1 MTTELLV
8 LTAAEIEGL
17 LDLDAV
23 HASQVR
29 AFEGLGSGRAELA
42 PKVSVP
48 GREGA
53 SLLTYTA
60 RSTTEAPGVVKVIG
74 FQPQNPANGL
84 DPVQGVVLVMDPDT
98 GQPVALLDGPALT
111 TPRTA
116 AGSAVAMDLLAHR
129 DARTLT
135 VVGTGVQARA
145 HLRALSRVREL
156 ERVHLIGR
164 RAEAAEELAAELADE
179 LGVPIVPG
187 TDLPAVAGES
197 DVIALCT
204 TSHTPL
210 LDAGDVRPGALVISV
225 GSFAPDRSEVSP
237 DLLGRAELVVVDEV
251 ATASAQAGCIIDA
264 VAAGVLAESALVPLG
279 SIATGAHSGRGSDE
293 DVVFYNS
300 VGIAVQDATIAE
312 EVLDR
317 ARAAGVGTTVTL

>member
-1 MTTELLV
+1 MSHDLLV

-17 LDLDAV
+17 LDLEAV
-23 HASQVR
+23 HASQVQ
-29 AFEGLGSGRAELA
+29 AFEGVGSGRAELA

-60 RSTTEAPGVVKVIG
+60 RSTTEAPGVVKVVG
-74 FQPQNPANGL
+74 FQPQNPARGL

-116 AGSAVAMDLLAHR
+116 AGSAVATDLLAR
-129 DARTLT
+129 PDARTLT

-145 HLRALSRVREL
+145 HVRALARVRAFEQ
-156 ERVHLIGR
+156 VHLVGR
-164 RAEAAEELAAELADE
+164 RAEAAEALAKELAAEV
-179 LGVPIVPG
+179 GVPITPG
-187 TDLPAVAGES
+187 TDLGAVAGES
-197 DVIALCT
+197 EVVALCT
-204 TSHTPL
+204 TSHDPL
-210 LDAGDVRPGALVISV
+210 LEAGEVAPGALVISV
-225 GSFAPDRSEVSP
+225 GSFAPDRSEVGP
-237 DLLGRAELVVVDEV
+237 DLLERGALVVVDDV

-264 VAAGVLAESALVPLG
+264 VAAGVVTEADLVPLG
-279 SIATGAHSGRGSDE
+279 SVATGDHPGRAGRD

-312 EVLDR
+312 EVLRR
-317 ARAAGVGTTVTL
+317 AREQQVGTTVTL

>member
-23 HASQVR
+23 HASQRR
-29 AFEGLGSGRAELA
+29 AFEALGSGAAELA

-60 RSTTEAPGVVKVIG
+60 RSATEAPGVVKVIG

-84 DPVQGVVLVMDPDT
+84 DPVQGAVLVIHPDT
-98 GQPVALLDGPALT
+98 GQPVALMDGPALT

-116 AGSAVAMDLLAHR
+116 AGSAVAMELLAR
-129 DARTLT
+129 EDASVLT

-145 HLRALSRVREL
+145 HVRALARVRDL
-156 ERVHLIGR
+156 TAIHLVGR
-164 RAEAAEELAAELADE
+164 RLEAAQELAAELAE
-179 LGVPIVPG
+179 EIGVPITPG
-187 TDLPAVAGES
+187 TDLAAVSGES
-197 DVIALCT
+197 DVVALCT

-210 LDAGDVRPGALVISV
+210 LDAGQVRPGALVISV
-225 GSFAPDRSEVSP
+225 GSFARDRSEVSV
-237 DLLGRAELVVVDEV
+237 DLIGTAGLVVVDDV
-251 ATASAQAGCIIDA
+251 DTASAQAGCIIDA
-264 VAAGVLAESALVPLG
+264 VGAGAVTPDALVPLG
-279 SIATGAHSGRGSDE
+279 RIATGQHPGRGSDE

-300 VGIAVQDATIAE
+300 VGIAVQDATLAE

-317 ARAAGVGTTVTL
+317 ARAEGVGQTVTL